1 MKKTFQE
8 AKLELLHL
16 SKESIMTTSN
26 ASTESHGNVFDNNE
40 HSPNI

>member
-1 MKKTFQE
+1 MEKTFQE

-16 SKESIMTTSN
+16 SKESVVTTSN
-26 ASTESHGNVFDNNE
+26 ASTESHGNNLDNNE